1 MTPSGARPTRRNWQH
16 HRTWLI
22 RLGSFALAGL
32 LLWLA
37 LRGADWAGVGA
48 APRRAN
54 YWWVPPVIVATI
66 GAHWLR
72 AVRWC
77 IMMDVLPERRAQAA
91 APANPPP
98 TSRTVAFASILV
110 GYMAN
115 YAGPRIGEL
124 IRAGNVAAHERL
136 SFSSLMGTVVAER
149 VLDVLTLA
157 LGLATLPLIYGPE
170 LSGVIER
177 LAQSTDT
184 VMAGTWYVVGGAALV
199 ASLAGLYIL
208 FRRPS
213 DGSSRLGSMLDT
225 FRDGLI
231 AVTRTGRSG
240 AIVGLTAA
248 IWLCYTF
255 MAWVPFAMLGY
266 TAAYGISPFEA
277 WGLMIIGSFG
287 VVLPAPGGIGT
298 YHVITVESL
307 GLLHAMP
314 ASHAATYALL
324 THTGQMIIYV
334 VAGFAALTWLGPRLA
349 RRGTISE
356 VSPS

>member
-1 MTPSGARPTRRNWQH
+1 MTRSGARIPSPQSPARLTA
-16 HRTWLI
+16 RTWLI
-22 RLGSFALAGL
+22 RIGSFALAGL

-37 LRGADWAGVGA
+37 LRGADWAAVGSA
-48 APRRAN
+48 LRSAN
-54 YWWVPPVIVATI
+54 YWWVPPVIVVTI

-77 IMMDVLPERRAQAA
+77 LMMDVLRG
-91 APANPPP
+91 PPP
-98 TSRTVAFASILV
+98 TSRTVAFASLLV

-170 LSGVIER
+170 LSGVVDR

-184 VMAGTWYVVGGAALV
+184 VSAGTWWIIGGAALI
-199 ASLAGLYIL
+199 ASVAGLYIL

-213 DGSSRLGSMLDT
+213 DGSSRLGGILDT
-225 FRDGLI
+225 FRDGLV

-248 IWLCYTF
+248 IWLCYAF

-314 ASHAATYALL
+314 ASDAATYALL

-334 VAGFAALTWLGPRLA
+334 VAGFAALTWLAPRLA

-356 VSPS
+356 VSAS

>member
-1 MTPSGARPTRRNWQH
+1 MNTRL
-16 HRTWLI
+16 RTWLI

-37 LRGADWAGVGA
+37 LRGADWAAVGA
-48 APRRAN
+48 ALRTAN
-54 YWWVPPVIVATI
+54 YWWVPPVIVVTL

-77 IMMDVLPERRAQAA
+77 IMMDALPERRSPHGAGS
-91 APANPPP
+91 PNP
-98 TSRTVAFASILV
+98 TSRTVAFASVLV

-149 VLDVLTLA
+149 VLDMLTLV
-157 LGLATLPLIYGPE
+157 LGLATLPLIYGSE
-170 LSGVIER
+170 LSGVVGR
-177 LAQSTDT
+177 LGESFSG
-184 VMAGTWYVVGGAALV
+184 VSAGTWWLVGGAGLA
-199 ASLAGLYIL
+199 AGFAGLWIL

-213 DGSSRLGSMLDT
+213 DGSSRLGRILDT
-225 FRDGLI
+225 FRDGLL

-240 AIVGLTAA
+240 TITTLTAA
-248 IWLCYTF
+248 MWLSYSF

-266 TAAYGISPFEA
+266 TQTFGISPLEA

-314 ASHAATYALL
+314 SSEAATYALL

-334 VAGFAALTWLGPRLA
+334 LAGFAALTWLAPRLA
-349 RRGTISE
+349 RNAAASDH
-356 VSPS
+356 SPT